1 MGEGERAC
9 AGYGTLTP
17 TSRRPTTAGH
27 RHGDSVRGPKGEER
41 GKREGR
47 CAGVC
52 EISFWNGTFGV
63 IDSYSPEDGEGRQ
76 VWTES

>member
-1 MGEGERAC
+1 MVLAAVFVCEYAPSPP
-9 AGYGTLTP
+9 TP
-17 TSRRPTTAGH
+17 LVATATP
-27 RHGDSVRGPKGEER
+27 SVDQREKRER

-52 EISFWNGTFGV
+52 EISFWNATVGV

-76 VWTES
+76 VWTE